1 MNLDQASIIIR
12 FADTLKRH
20 PVWTFAITTVVLI
33 TTADAIREVGS
44 GPGSINVYTWMAFG
58 FTAYAL
64 VAFLWYLRQDNPARW
79 FAVYLMAI
87 SPAIYGYVTALTGSP
102 IWVLWSQVALSIV
115 LVFTAAVFSQRE
127 TR

>member
-1 MNLDQASIIIR
+1 
-12 FADTLKRH
+12 
-20 PVWTFAITTVVLI
+20 
-33 TTADAIREVGS
+33 
-44 GPGSINVYTWMAFG
+44 
-58 FTAYAL
+58 
-64 VAFLWYLRQDNPARW
+64 
-79 FAVYLMAI
+79 MAI